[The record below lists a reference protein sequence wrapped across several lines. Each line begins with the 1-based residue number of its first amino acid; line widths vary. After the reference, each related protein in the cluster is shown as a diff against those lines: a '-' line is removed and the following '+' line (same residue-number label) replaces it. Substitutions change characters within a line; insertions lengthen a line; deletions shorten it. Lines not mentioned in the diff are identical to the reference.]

1 MGARE
6 VVLVGD
12 NMTVFD
18 AFPNAI
24 ETWQIA
30 GMSYSTITGNEVIG
44 EWQNIDAIIDEGNSA
59 EPNQSPNYAN
69 AYSDLLIYCRPNQL
83 PTIETA
89 ELVADY
95 VVKDSK
101 GKIYAIIDAG
111 IGKNQEIGIIEH
123 VELKLR
129 QASVDEES

>member
-1 MGARE
+1 MGARKGA
-6 VVLVGD
+6 LVGD

-44 EWQNIDAIIDEGNSA
+44 EWQNIDAIIDEGSST

-69 AYSDLLIYCRPNQL
+69 AYSDLLIYCRPEQL
-83 PTIETA
+83 PTVETA

-95 VVKDSK
+95 AIKDEK

-111 IGKNQEIGIIEH
+111 IGKNQENGKIEH

-129 QASVDEES
+129 QVSVDMES